1 MKNLR
6 YYCLKLLL
14 LLCLSTSLQA
24 AVSPNDLLTPEEVFI
39 PQIFNGD
46 TGLTIEFAI
55 ADGYYLYQG
64 QTQLETKPAGILGEP
79 KFGAGKNK
87 HDEFFGE
94 QTVFFKSARIDV
106 PYKEP
111 DKPHIF
117 TLTLTY
123 QGCAKIGIC
132 YPPTQS
138 RFHINGNGVFK
149 PINTPAN
156 GHPFASSAQSKHDYN
171 LSKQNLSKSLLT
183 FFFAGIALSFTACM
197 YPLLPIVSSI
207 IVGNQEHLSKKR
219 AFLLSFIYV
228 QGLALS
234 YTIVGII
241 AGLTGALLTV
251 WLQQPWVIL
260 TAAFLLVILALAMFD
275 VISLQMPASIQ
286 SYFHS
291 KSQKLGGGKIFSV
304 LIMGALSALIIGP
317 CIAPPLAI
325 ALGYIGQTGNAFLGG
340 SALYFMALGTGLPL
354 IVIGTF
360 GGHILPRAGVWMH
373 AIKSVF
379 GVLILGMAIY
389 LASPF
394 LPIWFSISLY
404 VLLCLS
410 VIIMLAWNVPKLQK
424 PWQKM
429 TVVLFSIIV
438 ASNTI
443 FFISTSVTQ
452 TGSILHHTLGLHFNL
467 EGTHPRFVAVDKLQ
481 AAIKQ
486 AQLQQPDKPVLLDF
500 YADWCIT
507 CKQMQTNTF
516 SEESVQKVLNESYQF
531 MQIDVTEHSE
541 EQQKL
546 LKAFKLF
553 GPPALFMLFSDG
565 SHSEALLGYAD
576 PDALIKWLNQNNN
589 EPVNKAPT
597 PIAPKKAAIKDSLSI
612 KN

>member
-1 MKNLR
+1 MKNLLHC
-6 YYCLKLLL
+6 CLKLILL
-14 LLCLSTSLQA
+14 ICLSGSLQA
-24 AVSPNDLLTPEEVFI
+24 AVSPEDLLPPEKAFI
-39 PQIFNGD
+39 PQVFNGD

-64 QTQLETKPAGILGEP
+64 QTLIETKPTGILGEP
-79 KFGAGKNK
+79 KFSEGKNK

-106 PYKEP
+106 PYIEP
-111 DKPHIF
+111 DKPHVF

-123 QGCAKIGIC
+123 QGCAEVGIC

-138 RFHINGNGVFK
+138 TFNINGNGVFK
-149 PINTPAN
+149 PINAPSN
-156 GHPFASSAQSKHDYN
+156 DNPFYGSGQSKDDYN
-171 LSKQNLSKSLLT
+171 LSGQNLSKTLLT
-183 FFFAGIALSFTACM
+183 FFLAGIALSFTACM

-207 IVGNQEHLSKKR
+207 IVGNQENLSKKR

-234 YTIVGII
+234 YTIVGMI
-241 AGLTGALLTV
+241 AGVTGALLTV

-260 TAAFLLVILALAMFD
+260 SASFLMVILALAMFD

-286 SYFHS
+286 SYFSS

-325 ALGYIGQTGNAFLGG
+325 ALGYIGQTGDAFLGG
-340 SALYFMALGTGLPL
+340 VALYFMALGTGLPL

-360 GGHILPRAGVWMH
+360 GGHILPRAGVWMN
-373 AIKSVF
+373 AIKYVF

-394 LPIWFSISLY
+394 LPIWLSISLY
-404 VLLCLS
+404 VLLCIS
-410 VIIMLAWNVPKLQK
+410 VIIMLVWNLPKLQR
-424 PWQKM
+424 PWQKI
-429 TVVLFSIIV
+429 TVALFSVIV
-438 ASNTI
+438 ATNTI
-443 FFISTSVTQ
+443 YFISTSITQ
-452 TGSILHHTLGLHFNL
+452 SGSILHRTLGLHFNL
-467 EGTHPRFVAVDKLQ
+467 GGTHPRFVEVDKLQ

-486 AQLQQPDKPVLLDF
+486 AQLQHPDKPVILDF

-507 CKQMQTNTF
+507 CKQMEANTF
-516 SEESVQKVLNESYQF
+516 SEEGVQKVLNESYQF
-531 MQIDVTEHSE
+531 MQIDVTENSE

-546 LKAFKLF
+546 LKEFKLF
-553 GPPALFMLFSDG
+553 GPPALFILFPDG

-576 PDALIKWLNQNNN
+576 PEAFIKWLNQNSNK
-589 EPVNKAPT
+589 PANKAPAPIT
-597 PIAPKKAAIKDSLSI
+597 PKRGS
-612 KN
+612 NTGQFTN